1 MSAAAS
7 WPLLGAAASVAVA
20 GLAACVESALG
31 RISGVR
37 AEELLAQGVRGAAR
51 IVRLTADP
59 ARYVNLLLLIRVSG
73 EMAAAVLVAMVCVSA
88 WRLTWGAGLLAAG
101 SMIVVSYIAVGVMPR
116 TLGRRHA
123 EAIAATGGAVLL
135 PLSTVLGPLARGL
148 ILVGNA
154 LTPGRGF
161 REGPFATEAELRAL
175 IDIAE
180 QNSEIEA
187 AERRMVH
194 SVFEL
199 GDTLVREV
207 MVPRTEMVS
216 IERAKTLRQALSLA
230 LRSGFS
236 RIPVT
241 GQDEDDVVGIV
252 YLKDLASRLHE
263 DFAAD
268 GAGAGVG
275 TSTATGTGGSRDALG
290 DLVGTVMR
298 QATFVPDSKHAD
310 DLLRDMQAQRIH
322 LAIVID
328 EYGGTAG
335 LVTIEDILEE
345 IVGEITD
352 EYDTGRPEV
361 EWLGRPGDAA
371 EGARVS
377 ARFGLDQLGELF
389 GRDLEDE
396 DVDTVGGLLAKQL
409 GKVPIPGARAD
420 VAGLR
425 LIAES
430 PEGRR
435 RRIGTIVVQL
445 AKTADGGAGGF
456 GRGRDG
462 AGVRD
467 IVNGTDEAARDRD
480 RDWDRDRERDTAKA
494 DDEARGED

>member
-1 MSAAAS
+1 MTAAMS
-7 WPLLGAAASVAVA
+7 WLLVGAALSVLIA

-31 RISGVR
+31 RISKVR
-37 AEELLAQGVRGAAR
+37 AQELLGQGVRGAAR

-73 EMAAAVLVAMVCVSA
+73 EMAAAVMVAMVCVDA
-88 WRLTWGAGLLAAG
+88 WRTTWGAGLIAVG

-116 TLGRRHA
+116 TLGRQHA
-123 EAIAATGGAVLL
+123 TSIAASGGAVLL
-135 PLSTVLGPLARGL
+135 PLSKVLGPLARGL
-148 ILVGNA
+148 IVLGNA

-216 IERAKTLRQALSLA
+216 IERGKTLRQALSLA

-263 DFAAD
+263 HLAA
-268 GAGAGVG
+268 AGP
-275 TSTATGTGGSRDALG
+275 GGGGGALG
-290 DLVGTVMR
+290 ELVGTAMR

-389 GRDLEDE
+389 HRDLEDE
-396 DVDTVGGLLAKQL
+396 DVDTVGGLLAKRL

-435 RRIGTIVVQL
+435 RRIGTILVRL
-445 AKTADGGAGGF
+445 AKAADGAVK
-456 GRGRDG
+456 GRDRNNS
-462 AGVRD
+462 GVRGV
-467 IVNGTDEAARDRD
+467 VNGTNTAAR
-480 RDWDRDRERDTAKA
+480 EPAGAGPASHGGTG
-494 DDEARGED
+494 DDEARTDQDG